1 MKRVRSFSSVIFTFI
16 FIAVF
21 VLNFSALS
29 ADENYTKWLED
40 QSMLYQ
46 GGVLAQEYSGSSKQW
61 QYPYGNPEPAKL
73 CGEASL
79 WFSSYPASI
88 ITKEGQSVLQYLA
101 QEKLWEVF
109 DGIGIHALH
118 TGPLKR
124 SGGID
129 GKEYTPTVDGYF
141 DRISLEI
148 APEFG
153 TEAQYKEMV
162 KNAAEYSSVIAG
174 DVVPGH
180 TGKGADFLLATM
192 KYKDYPGIYHIIE
205 INEKDWD
212 MLPSVP
218 EGKSSIN
225 LSPDEVLKLK
235 KAGYIVGKLRRVI
248 FYAKGIKETNW
259 SATDTV
265 KGTDG
270 KERRWVYLH
279 YFKEGQPT
287 MDWLDPSFAADRLIA
302 GDVIK
307 TVGVLGAK
315 IIRLDANGF
324 LGIEPVEDSVTA
336 WSEGHPLSVNS
347 TNLVSMLTRK
357 LGGFSFQELNLSF
370 EDIKKFSV
378 NGPDMSYDF
387 ITRPA
392 YCHALLTGDAS
403 FLRLCL
409 NLMHKYDID
418 PGALIHSMQVHDELT
433 YELVHFADHGSE
445 MFPFHGKEISGNDLR
460 DFIIN
465 QMKEIAAGKN
475 APYNMLSGNG
485 LCATFASLCTA
496 AFGIKDPYN
505 MTEEETELVKRGHLL
520 LAFYNAM
527 QPGVMSVSGWDLVGA
542 LPLPL
547 SSVKELVADEDYRW
561 IIRGAYD
568 LLGENPG
575 ADKALSSGLPKA
587 ACIYGSLL
595 AQFKDP
601 DSFASRLK
609 DIMQIREK
617 YKINLSEQIA
627 VPEVKNN
634 GVVIMVHRLP
644 DGAGIEMTAIN
655 FGRTPAE
662 ETVNMKELCNTE
674 ITDIINEK
682 AIGEVAGEGSFT
694 FKMEPLSANAYL
706 FTSK

>member
-1 MKRVRSFSSVIFTFI
+1 MKRVKSFSPVIFTLVL
-16 FIAVF
+16 IALF
-21 VLNFSALS
+21 VLSFAGLN
-29 ADENYTKWLED
+29 ADESYVNWLEG

-46 GGVLAQEYSGSSKQW
+46 GESLAREYSGSSRQW
-61 QYPYGNPEPAKL
+61 QYPYGELASAKL
-73 CGEASL
+73 CGEASF

-88 ITKEGQSVLQYLA
+88 ITKNGQSVLQYLS

-109 DGIGIHALH
+109 DSIGIHAIH

-129 GKEYTPTVDGYF
+129 GKKYTPTVDGYF

-162 KNAAEYSSVIAG
+162 KAAAKYNSVIAG

-180 TGKGADFLLATM
+180 TGKGADFILATM

-205 INEKDWD
+205 INQKDWD
-212 MLPSVP
+212 MLPKVP
-218 EGKSSIN
+218 EGRNSVN
-225 LSPDEVLKLK
+225 LSPEQVLKLK
-235 KAGYIVGKLRRVI
+235 GSGYIAGKLQRVI

-259 SATDTV
+259 SATGVV
-265 KGTDG
+265 KGVDG
-270 KERRWVYLH
+270 KDRRWVYLH

-287 MDWLDPSFAADRLIA
+287 MDWLDPSFAADRLIS

-307 TVGVLGAK
+307 TIGVLGAK

-324 LGIEPVEDSVTA
+324 LGIEPVENSAEA

-347 TNLVSMLTRK
+347 TNLISMLTRK
-357 LGGFSFQELNLSF
+357 LGGFSFQELNLCF
-370 EDIKKFSV
+370 EDIKKFSAQ
-378 NGPDMSYDF
+378 GPDMSYDF

-409 NLMHKYDID
+409 NLMRKYEIN
-418 PGALIHSMQVHDELT
+418 PGSLIHSMQVHDELT
-433 YELVHFADHGSE
+433 YELVHFADHGND
-445 MFPFHGKEISGNDLR
+445 MFPFHGKEISGKDLR
-460 DFIIN
+460 DLIIN
-465 QMKEIAAGKN
+465 QMKDKAAGKN

-485 LCATFASLCTA
+485 LCATFASICTA
-496 AFGIKDPYN
+496 AFGINDPYN
-505 MTEEETELVKRGHLL
+505 MTKEETELVKKGHFL

-527 QPGVMSVSGWDLVGA
+527 QPGVMSVSGWDIVGA

-547 SSVKELVADEDYRW
+547 SSIKGLVADEDYRW

-568 LLGENPG
+568 LLGENPQ
-575 ADKALSSGLPKA
+575 AKSALSSGLPKA
-587 ACIYGSLL
+587 ACVYGPVPEQLN
-595 AQFKDP
+595 DP
-601 DSFASRLK
+601 GSFASRLK
-609 DIMQIREK
+609 SIMTVRKK
-617 YKINLSEQIA
+617 YKIDISKQIA
-627 VPEVKNN
+627 VPDVKND

-644 DGAGIEMTAIN
+644 DGAGIEITAIN
-655 FGRTPAE
+655 FGRTSAA
-662 ETVNMKELCNTE
+662 ETVKMKELCDTE
-674 ITDIINEK
+674 VTDIMNEK
-682 AIGEVAGEGSFT
+682 IFTKVSGDGSFT
-694 FKMEPLSANAYL
+694 FKMEPLEAKAFL
-706 FTSK
+706 FKK